1 MPRVAS
7 RHFRAGVVIAVGR
20 EDGRILA
27 FERADVPGQWQLP
40 QGGLERGEG
49 PVDAAWRELSEET
62 GLGPD
67 DVELVGEHP
76 EWVLY
81 EWPDEVVDGGNR
93 LGQVHRW
100 FRFRM
105 LDETTEPTPDGR
117 EFRAWQWVEPEW
129 LIEQIVPF
137 RRSSYTRVLK
147 S

>member
-1 MPRVAS
+1 M
-7 RHFRAGVVIAVGR
+7 
-20 EDGRILA
+20 
-27 FERADVPGQWQLP
+27 
-40 QGGLERGEG
+40 
-49 PVDAAWRELSEET
+49 
-62 GLGPD
+62 
-67 DVELVGEHP
+67 
-76 EWVLY
+76 LY
-81 EWPDEVVDGGNR
+81 EWPEEVVDGGNR

>member
-49 PVDAAWRELSEET
+49 PVDAAWRELGEET

-105 LDETTEPTPDGR
+105 LDEAIEPTPDGR
-117 EFRAWQWVEPEW
+117 EFRAWRWVEPEW

-137 RRSSYTRVLK
+137 RRSSYTRVLRP
-147 S
+147 